1 MFKTFALMDSV
12 EVTGLLSEMNG
23 GYSRYI
29 RTSTSNKEFETAFY
43 NASMFLATVSGLKV
57 VPSSRMLARFNRL
70 WDIVKKFETC
80 ELPANFFD
88 GAIWRNYF
96 QRTLSPS
103 DRDLIVRQ
111 QFRFTN
117 LNSQVINSRLAL
129 PFFNPPQLNTRGFD
143 FFITSDP
150 RPVKLSTGTKLL
162 VRYHDPIPLS
172 QPDTMDNSD
181 SVNMHFQA
189 VERTRRIGWFVCNSK
204 ATEREILDIFP
215 TLSGRTYTI
224 PYALPEASTAKISG
238 IKIAD
243 IIRARLSSAC
253 VDNEGHKAGIMKDVL
268 ERANPD
274 KPFKYIMWLTSI
286 EPKKNTIG
294 VIRAW
299 EEVRYRHGDGLKLIL
314 VGKPAWRY
322 KEILK
327 AIKPRYLDGEL
338 LHLED
343 LPFVEIQTLYQNAE
357 CFVFPSFA
365 EGFGFPPMEALS
377 LGTPSVVS
385 DIPAHRWVMGDS
397 VLYADPYS
405 DVSIANQ
412 IERLVY
418 GEERQQLKATLVKNG
433 RDILER
439 YSVRTVSN
447 QWSDLLNE
455 LRQRGEGSTI

>member
-1 MFKTFALMDSV
+1 
-12 EVTGLLSEMNG
+12 
-23 GYSRYI
+23 
-29 RTSTSNKEFETAFY
+29 
-43 NASMFLATVSGLKV
+43 
-57 VPSSRMLARFNRL
+57 
-70 WDIVKKFETC
+70 
-80 ELPANFFD
+80 
-88 GAIWRNYF
+88 
-96 QRTLSPS
+96 
-103 DRDLIVRQ
+103 
-111 QFRFTN
+111 
-117 LNSQVINSRLAL
+117 
-129 PFFNPPQLNTRGFD
+129 
-143 FFITSDP
+143 
-150 RPVKLSTGTKLL
+150 
-162 VRYHDPIPLS
+162 
-172 QPDTMDNSD
+172 
-181 SVNMHFQA
+181 
-189 VERTRRIGWFVCNSK
+189 
-204 ATEREILDIFP
+204 
-215 TLSGRTYTI
+215 
-224 PYALPEASTAKISG
+224 
-238 IKIAD
+238 
-243 IIRARLSSAC
+243 
-253 VDNEGHKAGIMKDVL
+253 MKDVL